1 MLRTIQHINRVLVQI
16 RYSENQNKNPTTIG
30 FLFLIE
36 VQRNHLLRLTNILLL
51 PTLLAVVGNKLIK
64 LLSIINMIRLPKTN
78 MRFFIFMLTA
88 AGIIAAVALY
98 ANNPTLNQSR
108 EANQPAL
115 QETDGQTNDAPSGE
129 MSREEKKFIILETE
143 ELVYGTGRE
152 AKNGDTLLVHYIGT
166 LPDGTKF
173 DSSYDRNEP
182 FSFTLGAG
190 EVIKG
195 WDRGFEEM
203 KESGKRRLIIPP
215 EFGYGDSVAAG
226 GKIPANSTLIFEI
239 ELLKVK

>member
-1 MLRTIQHINRVLVQI
+1 MVEQI
-16 RYSENQNKNPTTIG
+16 GFSENYCKNPTTIG

-64 LLSIINMIRLPKTN
+64 LLPIINMKRLPKIN
-78 MRFFIFMLTA
+78 VRFFIFMLAA

-98 ANNPTLNQSR
+98 ANNPTPKQTR
-108 EANQPAL
+108 EADQPAL
-115 QETDGQTNDAPSGE
+115 QETSEQTTDTSSEPFSKDE
-129 MSREEKKFIILETE
+129 QRFIILETE

-152 AKNGDTLLVHYIGT
+152 AKNGDTLSVHYIGT

-203 KESGKRRLIIPP
+203 KEGGKRKLIIPP
-215 EFGYGDSVAAG
+215 EFGYGDTVAAG

-239 ELLKVK
+239 ELLKVE